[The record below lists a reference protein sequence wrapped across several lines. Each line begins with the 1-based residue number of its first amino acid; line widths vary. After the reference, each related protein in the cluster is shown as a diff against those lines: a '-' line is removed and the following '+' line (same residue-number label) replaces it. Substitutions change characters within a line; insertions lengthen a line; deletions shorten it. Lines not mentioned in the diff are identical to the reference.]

1 MLLLLN
7 LVFVLSYFLSFILF
21 EILFPFNAI
30 DVESTNTNEIV
41 LSDKTFYEYPQSSIM
56 ALEHR
61 LHFDLTKLM

>member
-21 EILFPFNAI
+21 ETLFPFNAI
-30 DVESTNTNEIV
+30 DVDSTNTNEIV

-61 LHFDLTKLM
+61 PHFDLTKLM